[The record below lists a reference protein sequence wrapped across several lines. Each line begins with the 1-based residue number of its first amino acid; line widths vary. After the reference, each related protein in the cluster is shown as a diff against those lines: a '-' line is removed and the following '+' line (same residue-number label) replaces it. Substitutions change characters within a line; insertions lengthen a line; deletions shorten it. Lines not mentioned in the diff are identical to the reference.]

1 MKGCCNTW
9 KEMLSAS
16 WVASFFIGELVDQE
30 YTKTKCLKF
39 SLYNEQVR
47 PQIAFLNHGM
57 LVRHI
62 IDEKS
67 PLHCQSPE
75 SLHRDDTIFILS
87 MVSFLT
93 CHYKLWH
100 SSLFS
105 TTLPCFKKGCNV
117 DHLMAVSGTDL
128 KIKPYTT
135 FR

>member
-1 MKGCCNTW
+1 
-9 KEMLSAS
+9 MLSTS
-16 WVASFFIGELVDQE
+16 WVASFFLESGIDQE
-30 YTKTKCLKF
+30 YTKANCLKF
-39 SLYNEQVR
+39 CVCLALSLYNEQVR

-87 MVSFLT
+87 VVSFPT

-100 SSLFS
+100 SSLSS

-117 DHLMAVSGTDL
+117 DHIMVVSGTDL

-135 FR
+135 FP